1 MVCFWHVFLQ
11 YNSAVARFFACFCK
25 KVIAFTSQKLPLYS
39 VKAII
44 LRCKSYQITNEGAY
58 PERAM
63 LCIVLYYRA
72 LVRDCIFADFRSK
85 ISFRDFEGQNSQV
98 KYETKGLT
106 VSHLF
111 SYLASH
117 CSGLSFARSL
127 RNWNCRMLSAP
138 TVPKP

>member
-1 MVCFWHVFLQ
+1 
-11 YNSAVARFFACFCK
+11 
-25 KVIAFTSQKLPLYS
+25 
-39 VKAII
+39 
-44 LRCKSYQITNEGAY
+44 
-58 PERAM
+58 M
-63 LCIVLYYRA
+63 LCIALYYRA
-72 LVRDCIFADFRSK
+72 LLNSCIFADFRSK
-85 ISFRDFEGQNSQV
+85 ISFRDFEGKNSQV

-106 VSHLF
+106 VSHHCEDDQKTELF